1 MSGDHT
7 PQDMLGMSDEEF
19 MNLNTPPSV
28 AGGDEKDDSQQ
39 DNNQQDD
46 QKNDEPDTSKDQ
58 DQNTDQ
64 DKQDDDQQDDQS
76 ADTQDKDDP
85 AKDPDQEKDDSTKL
99 GDQQKVDDKLKDS
112 DKLSKDKSGEADKS
126 KETPPK
132 EGDKPDD
139 KVAPPNYEELY
150 KKIMSPLKAN
160 GKIIDLKSPEE
171 AIQLMQMGANYTK
184 KMQAIQPYRKM
195 LLMLENNG
203 LLDEGKLSYLIDL
216 DKKNPDAIK
225 KLVKDAGIDPLQID
239 TQEDTTYRLGNHRVS
254 DEEAVFVSALDDL
267 KSTQEG
273 TQTLQALNSWDQ
285 ASKEV
290 LWKNPDLMHT
300 IHQQRSNGIYDLIA
314 TEVERQRTL
323 GTIPSHVP
331 FINAYK
337 AVGDHMNAQGAF
349 AHLAQR
355 QATKEVDKTPV
366 ATRVVQP
373 KPVVKNG
380 DKVSAAAPSRSS
392 QKKAEPIINP
402 LSMSDEEFEKQFANR
417 L

>member
-1 MSGDHT
+1 MPQDQS

-19 MNLNTPPSV
+19 LNLNSPPSV
-28 AGGDEKDDSQQ
+28 ASEVDQQ
-39 DNNQQDD
+39 TPSDTDQQ
-46 QKNDEPDTSKDQ
+46 QEAINEQ
-58 DQNTDQ
+58 DQNQ
-64 DKQDDDQQDDQS
+64 NNEVPPEGG
-76 ADTQDKDDP
+76 TQDSDSKNKDNLAENQQQEEDDP
-85 AKDPDQEKDDSTKL
+85 TKL
-99 GDQQKVDDKLKDS
+99 ESQQKDGDKLKDS
-112 DKLSKDKSGEADKS
+112 DKLSKDKSEEDPK
-126 KETPPK
+126 KETPNQEKPEQK
-132 EGDKPDD
+132 ET
-139 KVAPPNYEELY
+139 PPNYEELY
-150 KKIMSPLKAN
+150 KKLMAPIRAN
-160 GKIIDLKSPEE
+160 GKTIELKSPEE
-171 AIQLMQMGANYTK
+171 LVQLAQMGANYTK
-184 KMQAIQPYRKM
+184 KMQAIQPYRKV

-239 TQEDTTYRLGNHRVS
+239 TQEDTTYILGNHRVS
-254 DEEAVFVSALDDL
+254 DEEAVFVSTLDDL

-300 IHQQRSNGIYDLIA
+300 IHEQRANGIYDAIA

-323 GTIPSHVP
+323 GVIPSHVP

-337 AVGDHMNAQGAF
+337 AVGDHLNAQGAF
-349 AHLAQR
+349 AHLAQK
-355 QATKEVDKTPV
+355 QAAPVDKTPV
-366 ATRVVQP
+366 ATRVQQP